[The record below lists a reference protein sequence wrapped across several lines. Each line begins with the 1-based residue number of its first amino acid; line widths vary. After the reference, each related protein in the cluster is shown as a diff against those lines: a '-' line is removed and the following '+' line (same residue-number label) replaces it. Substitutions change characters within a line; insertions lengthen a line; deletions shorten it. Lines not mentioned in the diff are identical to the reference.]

1 MNHLASIDLAS
12 LVTVT
17 GGTTQSTGDSAI
29 TQQLQTVTSAL
40 DDLKK
45 SRSSQSGISQYLPIM
60 MMAKMMRG

>member
-1 MNHLASIDLAS
+1 MNHLASIDLAL

-17 GGTTQSTGDSAI
+17 GGTHQSTGDTAI

-60 MMAKMMRG
+60 MIAKMMRG

>member
-45 SRSSQSGISQYLPIM
+45 SRSSQSGLSQYLPIM